1 MAPQFPPSPSMGS
14 SSPAPVLS
22 RSATHGSTQ
31 WAAAKVLDRGLF
43 RRFEEVSEEL
53 ERLTRLSSQLE
64 APPVGGSPEIEKV
77 RGELKRMQRSSSMV
91 LQSQKDLQEKIARQ
105 ERTTLRRFFTLN
117 RDQKTER
124 LKLKLCEKMAE
135 SLQIDAQ
142 LEHLERKS
150 DSLLEDWRS
159 SIYSSSIVASASA
172 SGSARSSGSG
182 SGAAPDADLAGRRSE
197 LEREKQ
203 DLLRELLSAVK
214 VPEAAQLQSR
224 IAMCTSE
231 VKACESA
238 QKQVE
243 KITAMYRRALQLL
256 RAALAEVVADDYSGS
271 VVDFASGPYAY
282 TVEAGQLIE
291 AACTFVQPESRRRYR
306 ELAPELGYV
315 QIPKFPQVIADF
327 ARRTRTTFDPNS
339 GLAIEAARMLE
350 TGENVIVLMHRIAI
364 QKLDVLEH
372 WGQAVERDHE
382 RAAKEQQRLEARL
395 QQRLAALARSVSV

>member
-1 MAPQFPPSPSMGS
+1 MSLSPPSARSAS
-14 SSPAPVLS
+14 SSSS
-22 RSATHGSTQ
+22 RTQQPQQ

-53 ERLTRLSSQLE
+53 ARLARLSSQLE
-64 APPVGGSPEIEKV
+64 APPVGSSSPEIEKV

-91 LQSQKDLQEKIARQ
+91 LQSQKELQEKIARQ
-105 ERTTLRRFFTLN
+105 ERTTLRRFFSLN
-117 RDQKTER
+117 RDQKSER

-135 SLQIDAQ
+135 SLTIDAQ

-159 SIYSSSIVASASA
+159 SIYSTSIVGTVGVAN
-172 SGSARSSGSG
+172 
-182 SGAAPDADLAGRRSE
+182 PDTDLAERRAE

-203 DLLRELLSAVK
+203 DLLRELLGAVK

-256 RAALAEVVADDYSGS
+256 RAALAEVVADDYTGS
-271 VVDFASGPYAY
+271 VMDFVSGPFAN

-291 AACTFVQPESRRRYR
+291 TACTFVQPESRRRYR
-306 ELAPELGYV
+306 EYAPELGYV
-315 QIPKFPQVIADF
+315 QVPKFPQAIADF
-327 ARRTRTTFDPNS
+327 ARRTRANFDPNS
-339 GLAIEAARMLE
+339 GLAIEASRLLE
-350 TGENVIVLMHRIAI
+350 TGENVIVLMHRIAL
-364 QKLDVLEH
+364 QKLELLEQ
-372 WGQAVERDHE
+372 WRQAVERDHE
-382 RAAKEQQRLEARL
+382 RAAKEQQYLETRLH
-395 QQRLAALARSVSV
+395 QRLSALARSVSA